1 MKNPK
6 TTTVN
11 TDAPIKALGRHWLI
25 ELLDCKVQLLSKV
38 KEVAAIMEEAVEVS
52 GATKVASRF
61 HQFEPYGVSGVII
74 IKESHFTIHTWPEHA
89 YVALD
94 IFTCGNLIDTTKAID
109 FLKNA
114 FEASGVEQQL
124 IKRGVN
130 LQH

>member
-6 TTTVN
+6 TTTVY
-11 TDAPIKALGRHWLI
+11 TDPQTKALGRHWLI
-25 ELLDCKVQLLSKV
+25 ELLDCNVQLLSKV

-52 GATKVASRF
+52 GATQVASRF

-94 IFTCGNLIDTTKAID
+94 IFTCGNLIDTPKAID
-109 FLKNA
+109 FLQKA
-114 FEASGVEQQL
+114 FGAAEVEQQL
-124 IKRGVN
+124 IKRGIHVEG
-130 LQH
+130 